1 MATFSLVT
9 HPGRSESDLDGV
21 LCIRREALEEDGE
34 VGVVPR
40 KGRRVHLRPI
50 ALHIKLGPVSDGR
63 HQSRREVG
71 ELVGDVVVQL
81 QSMGIDDIE
90 GELLR
95 RVGFHYKDNVNMCQ
109 KWLSM
114 REEEWLDRD
123 SRGRTKGNKTM
134 YSTT

>member
-1 MATFSLVT
+1 MATFSLIT

-50 ALHIKLGPVSDGR
+50 ALQIELGPVSDGR
-63 HQSRREVG
+63 HQARREVG

-81 QSMGIDDIE
+81 QSMGINDIE

-95 RVGFHYKDNVNMCQ
+95 RVGFHYKDKVKMCQ
-109 KWLSM
+109 KLPYLK
-114 REEEWLDRD
+114 E
-123 SRGRTKGNKTM
+123 
-134 YSTT
+134 